1 MGTWEAGSGERQCGV
16 VGVALA
22 VAFWKWRAGSGDV
35 CGAGVSLHERAGGS
49 CIWLP
54 AVSQKAALSSQLQH

>member
-22 VAFWKWRAGSGDV
+22 VAFWEWRARSGV
-35 CGAGVSLHERAGGS
+35 LGVACWE
-49 CIWLP
+49 W
-54 AVSQKAALSSQLQH
+54 